1 MVSRKERLGK
11 VHPQKAPPG
20 KKDGRTT
27 PAKPPPGDL
36 LAGGP
41 WARWAAAGAIL
52 LVTLAVY
59 WQAADFG
66 FIRTDD
72 ELYVYGNA
80 AVKQGLHWDGLRWA
94 FTHSAA
100 GNWHPLTMLSLMLD
114 YEIAGSGSSWFHSV
128 NIALHLAGTLCL
140 IVALWRLTQSV
151 GQSLFVGAVFALH
164 PAHVES
170 IAWISERK
178 DVLSG
183 LFFSLMLLAYSR
195 YARRPG
201 RNAYFVVLA
210 CLLLGLLSKP
220 MLVSVPI
227 LLLLIDFWP
236 LTRKGRTPLRLWG
249 KAVSV
254 PMAEKLPLLMLAAIF
269 SVVTFVVQRSA
280 GAMDTLES
288 TPMGE
293 RLINA
298 VVAYVTYVGRFF
310 WPAGL
315 AGLYPFTME
324 TRPLWQPFLAA
335 VLLIA
340 VTMAVIR
347 AVSTRPYLLVGWLW
361 FVISLI
367 PVIGLIQVG
376 PQASADRYTY
386 LPYIGLSIMLA
397 WGVPDLLAVL
407 ASKKRQ
413 VVSVALG
420 LGAAVAMAVQ
430 TYRYLPH
437 WQNDVTYWRR
447 VVEIRPDFARGYYNL
462 ALAVGAQGDV
472 SEEMNLYRKA
482 LQVDPR
488 CIDANY
494 GLANRLFSQGKLEE
508 AAIHYQAE
516 LRIQPHHAGVHNN
529 LALVLSK
536 LGRAEEAMQHYRA
549 ALEADPGN
557 ADALRNWGRELL
569 GRKDWGGAVSKY
581 EAYLKNHPDDYDAH
595 CRIALA
601 LDGKGEFAEAINH
614 LRRAM
619 QIQPDNP
626 AAITDL
632 GTLFS
637 RGGDHQGAVEYF
649 RQALQIQPD
658 FAEAQYNLAVSLN
671 MLKRRPQAIAAY
683 EKLLRAHPDHYWG
696 HNDVGVL
703 LAEEGR
709 LDEAI
714 AHFAAAIRIDPSAP
728 AARNNHSQAVLMKNR
743 RASPPN
749 PVKRDPMDPL
759 SCCPAQA

>member
-1 MVSRKERLGK
+1 V
-11 VHPQKAPPG
+11 
-20 KKDGRTT
+20 
-27 PAKPPPGDL
+27 
-36 LAGGP
+36 
-41 WARWAAAGAIL
+41 GAIL

-94 FTHSAA
+94 FTHSAV

-114 YEIAGSGSSWFHSV
+114 YEIAGSGSSWFHSI

-140 IVALWRLTQSV
+140 MVALWRLTQCV

-170 IAWISERK
+170 VAWISERK

-183 LFFSLMLLAYSR
+183 LFFSLTLLAYSR
-195 YARRPG
+195 YARQPG
-201 RNAYFVVLA
+201 RTAYFVVLA

-227 LLLLIDFWP
+227 LLLLIDVWP
-236 LTRKGRTPLRLWG
+236 LARKGRTPLRLWR

-254 PMAEKLPLLMLAAIF
+254 PLAEKLPLFVLAVIF
-269 SVVTFVVQRSA
+269 SAVTFVVQRNA

-288 TPMGE
+288 TPIGE

-324 TRPLWQPFLAA
+324 TRSLWQPFLAA

-340 VTMAVIR
+340 ITMAVIR

-407 ASKKRQ
+407 VPKDRL
-413 VVSVALG
+413 VVPVSLGRNAAVTMKIRHWVIVALG

-430 TYRYLPH
+430 TYRYLPR
-437 WQNDVTYWRR
+437 WQNDVTYWSR

-472 SEEMNLYRKA
+472 SEEMNWYRKA
-482 LQVDPR
+482 LQVDSR
-488 CIDANY
+488 CVDANY

-508 AAIHYQAE
+508 AAVHYQAE
-516 LRIQPHHAGVHNN
+516 LRINPRHAGVHNN

-536 LGRAEEAMQHYRA
+536 LGRAEEAIQHYRA

-557 ADALRNWGRELL
+557 ADALRNWGLELL

-581 EAYLKNHPDDYDAH
+581 EAYLKNHPEDYDAH

-601 LDGKGEFAEAINH
+601 LDGKGEFAEAIDH

-626 AAITDL
+626 AAATDM

-637 RGGDHQGAVEYF
+637 RRDDHPGAVEYF

-671 MLKRRPQAIAAY
+671 LLKRKTQAIAAY
-683 EKLLRAHPDHYWG
+683 EELLRAHPDHYWG
-696 HNDVGVL
+696 HNNVGVL
-703 LAEEGR
+703 LAEEGK

-714 AHFAAAIRIDPSAP
+714 AHFAAAIRIDSSAP
-728 AARNNHSQAVLMKNR
+728 AAQNNHSQAVLMKNR
-743 RASPPN
+743 RTSPPN
-749 PVKRDPMDPL
+749 TMKRDPWDPF